1 MCIRDRDNTVQNE
14 NKQKDSDAWMED
26 EAFGQKDTDKRDVY
40 KRQFVQRCNSECGKL
55 RKRNWGLWITSGG
68 VSFENG

>member
-1 MCIRDRDNTVQNE
+1 M
-14 NKQKDSDAWMED
+14 
-26 EAFGQKDTDKRDVY
+26 
-40 KRQFVQRCNSECGKL
+40 FVERCNSECGKL